1 MKNWRS
7 KSWQAAAVLLAS
19 TVLLVSGTAQA
30 EIIKY
35 RCTSP
40 QVGGQQAEPF
50 FEVDLV
56 AKKVFFPKGNPPQST
71 TAEISAGEISY
82 VTPYGYYEVKVDRR
96 SGLVLTRT
104 TKRIWVENGSCTLDK
119 GS

>member
-7 KSWQAAAVLLAS
+7 RSWQAAAVLLAS
-19 TVLLVSGTAQA
+19 TAWLVPGVAEAQ
-30 EIIKY
+30 ILKF

-56 AKKVFFPKGNPPQST
+56 AKKVYFPKGNPPQST
-71 TAEISAGEISY
+71 SADITAGEISY
-82 VTPYGYYEVKVDRR
+82 VTPYGFYEVKIDRR

-104 TKRIWVENGSCTLDK
+104 TKRIWVENGSCVQDK
-119 GS
+119 GA

>member
-1 MKNWRS
+1 MRNWRS
-7 KSWQAAAVLLAS
+7 KSPRAAAVLLAS
-19 TVLLVSGTAQA
+19 MLSLVAGTAEA

-40 QVGGQQAEPF
+40 QVGGQQVEPF

-56 AKKVFFPKGNPPQST
+56 AKKVFFPKGGPPQST

-82 VTPYGYYEVKVDRR
+82 VTPYGFYEVKVDRR

>member
-1 MKNWRS
+1 MMLRS
-7 KSWQAAAVLLAS
+7 VLVVGVLAFAPM
-19 TVLLVSGTAQA
+19 TVQA
-30 EIIKY
+30 EILKY

-40 QVGGQQAEPF
+40 QVGGQQAEPY
-50 FEVDLV
+50 FEVDTET
-56 AKKVFFPKGNPPQST
+56 KKVSFPRGTPPQSAN
-71 TAEISAGEISY
+71 AEITPGEISY

-104 TKRIWVENGSCTLDK
+104 TKRIWVENGNCTPDK